1 MNQNNKALN
10 KLFYI
15 LLIIIFTTDFVQ
27 GQELKSVAAKRV
39 EASPKIDG
47 VLNEDVWNNIEIATD
62 FVQRSPKPGASSNK
76 KTEVK
81 IIYDDVAIY
90 IGARMYDEKPDSIL
104 RELTTRDNE
113 ANADLFGLVIDTY
126 NDDLNGYGFFIS
138 AAGVQI
144 DARYS
149 SGGNQDFYWDAV
161 WYSQVKIDEQ
171 GWVAEFKIPYSA
183 LRFPKSTAQ
192 NWGINFIRK
201 IRRTREDSFWN
212 EIKPQVNGFVNQFG
226 NVTGIENIKSP
237 LRLSITPYVSGYI
250 ENYPYNEQGK
260 SNNSYSLNGGM
271 DIKYGIN
278 ESFTLDMTLVP
289 DFGQVQSDNR
299 VLNLSPFEV
308 QYNENRQFFTEGT
321 ELFNRANLFY
331 SRRVGSMPINYNV
344 PYAQLNEKEYV
355 KENPGTSQLIN
366 ATKISGR
373 TKKNLG
379 IGIFNA
385 TSKPMFATIS
395 DSLGNTRKIET
406 GPLTNYNILVFDQAL
421 KNNSYISLINTNV
434 TRNGSDYD
442 ANVTGTEFK
451 LTNKKNTYAIIGD
464 GSLSQLYYPDSTP
477 VLGYKYS
484 VYGGKISGKWQYGTN
499 ITVKS
504 DKYNINDMGILFQNN
519 TLETYLSISYNIF
532 EPVWKIN
539 NMRVE
544 VGTGYSRLYHPS
556 KLWNYNIWAD
566 AYCNFRNFFS
576 TGGGFNLEP
585 IKTYDHWEP
594 RITGR
599 YYEYPKDYLGYYWI
613 SSDYRKKFALDA
625 RVRYRYFE
633 ENNRYN
639 IAFGFSPRYRV
650 NNKLAFVYD
659 FDRDYINDDIGFVH
673 YNEPSDRITF
683 GRRNL
688 LTIQNTLNVDY
699 KFTST
704 MALTFRA
711 RHYWSTAKYKQYYTL
726 SDKGKLFHEPLY
738 SGNSNVNFNAF
749 NIDLVYRWRF
759 SPGSEVSIVWKNS
772 IYTFGREIVKQYS
785 DNADMMFNSPQTNSF
800 SIKLLYYLDYSM
812 VKRKKKA

>member
-1 MNQNNKALN
+1 MKNYLYIF
-10 KLFYI
+10 LFSLFI
-15 LLIIIFTTDFVQ
+15 SNSFAQDLR
-27 GQELKSVAAKRV
+27 SVSATRV
-39 EASPKIDG
+39 VNAPKIDG
-47 VLNEDVWNNIEIATD
+47 DLNDEAWQDLESADNFI
-62 FVQRSPKPGASSNK
+62 QRSPNPGAISNK

-81 IIYDDVAIY
+81 IVYDDVAIY
-90 IGARMYDEKPDSIL
+90 IGAMMFDEKPDSIL

-113 ANADLFGLVIDTY
+113 ANADLFGLIIDTY
-126 NDDLNGYGFFIS
+126 NDDLNGYGFFVS

-149 SGGNQDFYWDAV
+149 SGDNQDFYWDAV
-161 WYSQVKIDEQ
+161 WYSETKINEN
-171 GWVAEFKIPYSA
+171 GWVAELKIPYGA
-183 LRFPKSTAQ
+183 LRFPKTAEQ

-226 NVTGIENIKSP
+226 NLTGVTNIKSP
-237 LRLSITPYVSGYI
+237 LRLSVTPYVSSYI

-331 SRRVGSMPINYNV
+331 SRRIGAQPINFYA
-344 PYAQLNEKEYV
+344 PYFELGEKEYV
-355 KENPGTSQLIN
+355 KENPSTSQLIN
-366 ATKISGR
+366 ATKVSGR
-373 TKKNLG
+373 TNKNLG

-385 TSKPMFATIS
+385 TSKPMYAIVS
-395 DSLGNTRKIET
+395 DSAGNTRKVET
-406 GPLTNYNILVFDQAL
+406 APLTNYNILVFDQAL

-434 TRNGSDYD
+434 TRNGSEYD

-451 LTNKKNTYAIIGD
+451 LANKKNTYALIGD
-464 GSLSQLYYPDSTP
+464 GSLSQIYYPNIKP
-477 VLGYKYS
+477 NLGYKYS
-484 VYGGKISGKWQYGTN
+484 LFAGKISGKWQFGTN
-499 ITVKS
+499 ITVKD
-504 DKYNINDMGILFQNN
+504 DKYNINDLGILFQNN
-519 TLETYLSISYNIF
+519 TLETYASVSYNIF
-532 EPVWKIN
+532 TPVWRIN
-539 NMRVE
+539 NLRAE
-544 VGTGYSRLYHPS
+544 LGTGYSRLYNPG
-556 KLWNYNIWAD
+556 KLWNYNIWGD
-566 AYCNFRNFFS
+566 MYCNFRNFF
-576 TGGGFNLEP
+576 TVGGGFNLEP
-585 IKTYDHWEP
+585 IITYDHWEP
-594 RITGR
+594 RMAGR
-599 YYEYPKDYLGYYWI
+599 YYEYPKDYMGYIWM

-625 RVRYRYFE
+625 RVRYKYFK

-639 IAFGFSPRYRV
+639 IAFGLSPRFRV

-673 YNEPSDRITF
+673 HDETSDRITF

-688 LTIQNTLNVDY
+688 LTIQNTFNIDY
-699 KFTST
+699 KFTNK

-711 RHYWSTAKYKQYYTL
+711 RHYWSTAEYKQYYTL

-738 SGNSNVNFNAF
+738 GGNSNVNFNAF

-772 IYTFGREIVKQYS
+772 IYTFGREIIQHYS
-785 DNADMMFNSPQTNSF
+785 DNVDMMFNSAQTNSF

-812 VKRKKKA
+812 IKKKKKD